1 MIVFSAIIRYLVVS
15 FEAADHAGNL
25 VDQAKVMDQVLQ
37 ILVQLTRAHVQLVC
51 TETHKRKYIKNDTVI
66 LFK

>member
-1 MIVFSAIIRYLVVS
+1 MTLTQCFYLAIILYLVVA

-51 TETHKRKYIKNDTVI
+51 METHKKKYI
-66 LFK
+66 